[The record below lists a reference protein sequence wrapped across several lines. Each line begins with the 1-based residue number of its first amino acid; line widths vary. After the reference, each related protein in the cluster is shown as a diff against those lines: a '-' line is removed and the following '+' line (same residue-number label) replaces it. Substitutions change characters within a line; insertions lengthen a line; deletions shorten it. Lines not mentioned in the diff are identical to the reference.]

1 MSNEELLKELES
13 HLELLKKDET
23 KNWIKKKINAYTI
36 KRIVKAID
44 SLKKEMTK

>member
-1 MSNEELLKELES
+1 MSNEELLKELEN

-36 KRIVKAID
+36 KRVIKAIED
-44 SLKKEMTK
+44 LKKEVSK